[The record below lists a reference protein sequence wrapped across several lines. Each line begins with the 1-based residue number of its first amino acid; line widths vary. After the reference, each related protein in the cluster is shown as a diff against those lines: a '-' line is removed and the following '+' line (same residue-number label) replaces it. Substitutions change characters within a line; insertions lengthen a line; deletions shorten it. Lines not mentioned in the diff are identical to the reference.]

1 MASLFCINKNLQPPL
16 DRSNKMKGILSHLF
30 EYKSFTSEEAYK
42 ILTNIATGLYDP
54 HQIAAFMTIYG
65 MRSIKVEEL
74 TGFRNAMYDLCL
86 KVDLDNGQLIDLCG
100 TGGDGKDTFN
110 ISTLA
115 SFVVAGAG
123 YQVAKH
129 GNVGVSS
136 SCGSSNVMEHL
147 GYQFTNNIDT
157 LKRQIDRSNI
167 CFLHAP
173 LFHPAMKTV
182 APIRRAL
189 GVKTFFNM
197 LGPLTN
203 PANPSYQ
210 SVGVFSL
217 ELARLYGYL
226 YQNTNKKY
234 SIIHSLDGYDE
245 ISLTGD
251 FKIIDNQG
259 EHYYEVSSLGL
270 TPVTQASL
278 AGGNRIDDATQIFK
292 TILEGHGNQIQNNV
306 VLANAAQAI
315 RTFDPNKSFTH
326 CFEEAQESLLS
337 LKAYK
342 SLQTLLQTQ

>member
-1 MASLFCINKNLQPPL
+1 
-16 DRSNKMKGILSHLF
+16 MKSILAHLF
-30 EYKSFTSEEAYK
+30 EYKSFSSEEAYD
-42 ILTNIATGLYDP
+42 ILTNIATGKYDS

-65 MRSIKVEEL
+65 MRSIRVEEL

-86 KVDLDNGQLIDLCG
+86 KMDFKDYDLIDLCG
-100 TGGDGKDTFN
+100 TGGDGKNTFN

-115 SFVVAGAG
+115 SFIVAGAG

-136 SCGSSNVMEHL
+136 ACGSSNIMQHL
-147 GYQFTNNIDT
+147 GYKFTNDQDL
-157 LKRQIDRSNI
+157 LKRQLDRANI

-189 GVKTFFNM
+189 AVKTFFNM

-203 PANPSYQ
+203 PANPKFQ

-226 YQNTNKKY
+226 YQHTQKNY

-251 FKIIDNQG
+251 FKLIDNVG
-259 EHYYEVSSLGL
+259 EHYYNVEELGFSPVCAEELSGGDTIEDASKLFLSILRGEGNSVQSS
-270 TPVTQASL
+270 
-278 AGGNRIDDATQIFK
+278 
-292 TILEGHGNQIQNNV
+292 V

-315 RTFDPNKSFTH
+315 RTITPEKSFAD
-326 CFEEAQESLLS
+326 CYEKAKESLVNRKGLQA
-337 LKAYK
+337 LKN
-342 SLQTLLQTQ
+342 LLDIQ